1 MIDPADLRDVFNRA
15 ASLPP
20 QDRAGFLA
28 RACGGNTALRQ
39 QVERLLDADARAASV
54 FDSSSDTSSI
64 TSSPTSTSGISST
77 IDIGARLG
85 PYLVTGFLGAG
96 GMGEVY
102 QARDTRLERSVAIK
116 VLPAALVTSPK
127 ARQRFE
133 REARAIAALSH
144 PHICPVFDVGRQDD
158 RDYLVMEHLAGETL
172 AARLRRGPMPAAEA
186 IVTAS
191 QIASALM
198 AAHRAGI
205 VHRDLKPGN
214 VMLTESGA
222 RLLDFGLASHP
233 DAATHDITALGR
245 LEPVTHTGTI
255 AGTLPYMAPEQ
266 IEGRPVDSRTDIFAF
281 GAVLYEMLTGRRA
294 FGGSTQAALVGSIL
308 RDDPPSLRA
317 ADPASSAALERVVRK
332 CLERNPDARWQSA
345 SEIQAALA
353 VERPP
358 RRPWISVASAV
369 VVITLV
375 AVGLASL
382 WRGPQSAPRVTAIHR
397 VSHDATL
404 KETPYSDGKRVIY
417 STWNTGFDGNS
428 AFQLPAGGGES
439 VPFPT
444 SLKNP
449 YLYDLSLVRGEIL
462 LGDGQGTQLYTM
474 PIVGGQPRPVGEIKA
489 GFASLSRDG
498 RQIVFAE
505 GNGLFVASIDGSGV
519 HKVLTSPSGFVYMPR
534 WSADGTRIRYTIAVN
549 ANERGMWEV
558 SADGT
563 GLHNL
568 LPRWKACCGAWT
580 PDGRYYVFE
589 AERDGEYGL
598 WALADDEPSWW
609 HRRTDAQPVKLT
621 TGPMRYENAMPS
633 TDGGAVLAL
642 GTSPSIGQLVRFEK
656 QSGQFVPMLP
666 GLAARDMDFS
676 RDGHWITYVNNADAT
691 IWRSRSD
698 GSEKRQLTF
707 PPAIASHPRWSPNGR
722 RIVYCSN
729 LVDGPHGLFVIAA
742 DGGQPTEIGRKGWD
756 YGDPTWSS
764 DGRRVVFA
772 GSPAN
777 QSEGP
782 SRIQIADLATGTIS
796 TIAGADRMFSPR
808 WSPDGASIVA
818 LSTDSP
824 KMMLYE
830 FATGR
835 WKEIVQNGG
844 SFGWPSWTAD
854 SRYIE
859 AQHGTDIVRVRV
871 VDGQVTRVVSLEGVH
886 QVVLPGGESW
896 IGFAPDG
903 APLLLRE
910 VASPPEIYAFVVDWP

>member
-1 MIDPADLRDVFNRA
+1 MIDPGDLRDVFDRA

-20 QDRAGFLA
+20 QDRAAFLA
-28 RACGGNTALRQ
+28 RACGDNVALRE
-39 QVERLLDADARAASV
+39 QVERLLAADACAGSV
-54 FDSSSDTSSI
+54 FDSSSDTSS
-64 TSSPTSTSGISST
+64 STSFPASAGIKGST

-85 PYLVTGFLGAG
+85 PYVVTGFLGAG

-102 QARDTRLERSVAIK
+102 RAHDTRLERSVAIK
-116 VLPAALVTSPK
+116 VLPAPLVTSSK

-172 AARLRRGPMPAAEA
+172 AARLRRGPMPVPEA
-186 IVTAS
+186 VATANE
-191 QIASALM
+191 IAGALM

-214 VMLTESGA
+214 VMLTEGGA

-233 DAATHDITALGR
+233 DAATHDATAIAR
-245 LEPVTHTGTI
+245 LDPVTHTGTI

-266 IEGRPVDSRTDIFAF
+266 IEGRPIDARTDIFAF

-294 FGGSTQAALVGSIL
+294 FKGSTQAALVASIL

-317 ADPASSAALERVVRK
+317 ASPTSSPALERVIGK
-332 CLERNPDARWQSA
+332 CLMRDPDARWQSA
-345 SEIQAALA
+345 EEVQAALA
-353 VERPP
+353 ADQPGRW
-358 RRPWISVASAV
+358 PWIPVASGLV
-369 VVITLV
+369 VTTLV
-375 AVGLASL
+375 AIVAASL
-382 WRGPQSAPRVTAIHR
+382 WRGPQSAPHVIAIHR
-397 VSHDATL
+397 LSHDALL

-417 STWNTGFDGNS
+417 TTWNTGFAGNS
-428 AFQLPAGGGES
+428 AFQLPAAGGES
-439 VPFPT
+439 VPFRT

-449 YLYDLSLVRGEIL
+449 YLYDLSLIRSEVL
-462 LGDGQGTQLYTM
+462 LSDGQGTQLYTM
-474 PIVGGQPRPVGEIKA
+474 PLVGGQPRPVGEIKA
-489 GFASLSRDG
+489 GFASISRDG
-498 RQIVFAE
+498 RQIVFGE
-505 GNGLFVASIDGSGV
+505 GTGLFVASVDGSQV

-534 WSADGTRIRYTIAVN
+534 WSADGRRIRYTIAVN

-563 GLHNL
+563 GLHHL
-568 LPRWKACCGAWT
+568 LPGWKACCGAWT

-598 WALADDEPSWW
+598 WTLADDEPSWW
-609 HRRTDAQPVKLT
+609 RRRTDSQPVKLT
-621 TGPMRYENAMPS
+621 TGPMRYENAMPGA
-633 TDGGAVLAL
+633 DGSAILAL

-656 QSGQFVPMLP
+656 ESGQFVPMLP
-666 GLAARDMDFS
+666 GLAARDMDFT
-676 RDGHWITYVNNADAT
+676 RDGQWITYVNNADTT

-707 PPAIASHPRWSPNGR
+707 PPAIASHPRWSPDGR
-722 RIVYCSN
+722 RIVYCSSA
-729 LVDGPHGLFVIAA
+729 VDGPHGVFVLAA

-764 DGRRVVFA
+764 DGGRLVFA

-777 QSEGP
+777 ASEGP
-782 SRIQIADLATGTIS
+782 SRIQIADLGTRVIS
-796 TIAGADRMFSPR
+796 TIPGADRMFSPR

-835 WKEIVQNGG
+835 WKEIVEHGG
-844 SFGWPSWTAD
+844 GFGWPCWTAD
-854 SRYIE
+854 SRYIQ

-871 VDGQVTRVVSLEGVH
+871 ADGQVTRVVSLEGVH
-886 QVVLPGGESW
+886 QVMLPGGESW